1 MRYQIR
7 FREMMR
13 AGGSRKVT
21 SFQIHFNTA
30 NAAQSCSAAALQ
42 DGATIAASNQKWNP
56 SSVCDAERPAI

>member
-1 MRYQIR
+1 
-7 FREMMR
+7 MMR

-42 DGATIAASNQKWNP
+42 DGATVAASNQKWNFTQ
-56 SSVCDAERPAI
+56 DMTNAA